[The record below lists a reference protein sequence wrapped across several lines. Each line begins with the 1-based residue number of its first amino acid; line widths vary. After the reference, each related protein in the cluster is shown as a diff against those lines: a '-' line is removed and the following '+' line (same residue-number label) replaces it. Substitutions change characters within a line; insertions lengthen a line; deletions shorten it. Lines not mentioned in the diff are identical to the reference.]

1 VLEPNESVTANRNSP
16 LHWTPH
22 ICAQQITVDP
32 NHGVWKRRNRKATKR
47 SPHHRRRRN
56 VATRE
61 LGVWR
66 PQRVSDEN
74 RGSGTKSSAEKKVET
89 RAVGGGGAHG
99 TITTRGDV
107 TFLVIPFENEMTM
120 AGWQREGGKRTIRRE
135 DALERRGR
143 WQAAESRGHDK
154 RGEPFHFGSTRVIK
168 SP

>member
-1 VLEPNESVTANRNSP
+1 VFERHERVTTNGNSP
-16 LHWTPH
+16 LRRTPD
-22 ICAQQITVDP
+22 IGAEQVSVDA
-32 NHGVWKRRNRKATKR
+32 NHCVWKRWNRKAAEC

-66 PQRVSDEN
+66 TQRVSDEN

-99 TITTRGDV
+99 TITPRSDV
-107 TFLVIPFENEMTM
+107 AFLVIPFENEMTV
-120 AGWQREGGKRTIRRE
+120 AGWQRESRKRTIRRE
-135 DALERRGR
+135 DTLERRGR
-143 WQAAESRGHDK
+143 WQAAESRGHDEK
-154 RGEPFHFGSTRVIK
+154 GETFHFGSTRVIK